1 MIEVKDLEVR
11 AGAFGL
17 AGISFTIPTGEY
29 GVLMGKTGCGKT
41 TILEAICG
49 LKKVVDGEIKL
60 MGYEV
65 THLSAGQ
72 RGIGFVPQEATL
84 FSTKTVY
91 SHLAFG
97 LKIRKW
103 TAEDIDVRVHELAE
117 ELGIVELLD
126 RKPYGLS
133 GGERQRVSLGR
144 ALSFRPQVLCLD
156 EPLSALDEDT
166 HEEMTGL
173 IKRLAKE
180 NEITALHITHSKRE
194 AEAMADKKFYL
205 GDGVIKIA
213 E

>member
-1 MIEVKDLEVR
+1 MIEVEDLEVR

-17 AGISFTIPTGEY
+17 AGISFQIPTGEY

-49 LKKVVDGEIKL
+49 LKKIVHGQIRL
-60 MGYEV
+60 MGADV
-65 THLSAGQ
+65 TYLTAAQ

-84 FSTKTVY
+84 FSTKTVRA
-91 SHLAFG
+91 HLAFG

-103 TAEDIDVRVHELAE
+103 TPEDIAARVAELSS
-117 ELGIVELLD
+117 ELGLDELLD

-144 ALSFRPQVLCLD
+144 ALSFRPNVLCLD

-166 HEEMTGL
+166 HDEMMTL
-173 IKRLAKE
+173 IKTLTRDHG
-180 NEITALHITHSKRE
+180 ITALHITHSKRE
-194 AEAMADKKFYL
+194 ADAMADKKFFL
-205 GDGVIKIA
+205 NGG
-213 E
+213 ELHPM